1 MDRPIGSTLRTS
13 ALFRYKS
20 LMNANA
26 ARLVVAPEFMLAWN
40 HPRAP
45 EDAIGT
51 VFQERDL

>member
-1 MDRPIGSTLRTS
+1 
-13 ALFRYKS
+13 
-20 LMNANA
+20 MNANA